1 MKTSIFD
8 IENWREIGATLA
20 KNKTRTFLT
29 AFGIFWGTAML
40 AMLLGGAHGMED
52 MIRRNF
58 EGFATNTAVMQPGR
72 RTISYKGFNKGSSWE
87 MTQTDV
93 DNMNRLVKG
102 LKTAVPI
109 INRGEMK
116 AAHGSK
122 STSARLKGESS
133 EFRYIFLPIIYE
145 GRYINESDD
154 RDERKVCVLGK
165 RVAGDIFG
173 SASPIGQYVSVGG
186 IYYKVVGVAGQTT
199 DMSIGGKTDDC
210 VIIPA
215 STMRRA
221 FNMGDKIDGAML
233 LFDNGFSP
241 SDARAEID
249 KIICRNHPVHP
260 DDRNA
265 LFFFDISEQF
275 AMVDNL
281 FTGISLLA
289 LFVGCGSLLAGIIGV
304 GNIMWVIV
312 KERTQEIGVR
322 RAIGAKPADI
332 ITQILSEGVLLT
344 FVAGFAGIC
353 FAVMVLAIAQVIT
366 ADDISTPRF
375 QLTFYQA
382 LSIVSTFVALGTLAG
397 LIPSTKAM
405 KIKPVEAMRERN

>member
-1 MKTSIFD
+1 MKTSFFD
-8 IENWREIGATLA
+8 IENWREIGTTLA

-40 AMLLGGAHGMED
+40 AMLWGGAHGMED

-58 EGFATNTAVMQPGR
+58 EGFATNTAIMQSGR

-87 MTQTDV
+87 MTQTDI
-93 DNMNRLVKG
+93 DNLNRLVRG
-102 LKTAVPI
+102 LRTAVPM
-109 INRGEMK
+109 INRGDMK
-116 AAHGSK
+116 TAHGSK
-122 STSARLKGESS
+122 STSAQLKGESS
-133 EFRYIFLPIIYE
+133 EFKYIFLPIIYE
-145 GRYINESDD
+145 GRYLNESDD
-154 RDERKVCVLGK
+154 REERKVCVLGK

-173 SASPIGQYVSVGG
+173 SASPVGQYISVGG

-199 DMSIGGKTDDC
+199 DISIGGKTDDC

-221 FNMGDKIDGAML
+221 FNMGDRIDGAML
-233 LFDNGFSP
+233 LFDDGFKP
-241 SDARAEID
+241 SDARRQID
-249 KIICRNHPVHP
+249 QIISRNHPVHP
-260 DDRNA
+260 DDHNA
-265 LFFFDISEQF
+265 VFFFDISEQF

-281 FTGISLLA
+281 FIGISLLA

-322 RAIGAKPADI
+322 RAIGAKPVDI

-344 FVAGFAGIC
+344 FIAGFAGIC
-353 FAVMVLAIAQVIT
+353 FAVMALAIAQILT
-366 ADDISTPRF
+366 ADEISTPRF
-375 QLTFYQA
+375 QLTFSQA
-382 LSIVSTFVALGTLAG
+382 MAIVSTFVILGTLAG

-405 KIKPVEAMRERN
+405 KIKPVEAMREGN